1 MASVVKIKRTS
12 ISGRYPNTSILDTGE
27 LALNLADGKLFSSNG
42 SVVFEIGANT
52 STLTVNNYSFPT
64 TDGTSGQLLRTNGAG
79 QLEFVTVAGAST
91 PTLEEVIA
99 SGNTTT
105 LSVTVGGLTVNGY
118 SFPSGDGTAG
128 QVLQTDGNG
137 QLVFG
142 TVSAGGGVGGA
153 TPFSM
158 YYYTSTTDQ
167 TTFSG
172 VDDEGNTLEYDEGQ
186 VKVFYN
192 GVLMRDGV
200 DYVAN
205 TGSSV
210 VFTEPTVADKD
221 IIIESYGY
229 VESIQVGSNYV
240 LAATEALTSGTSQIV
255 LDSFD
260 ENTHKSAQYL
270 VEASD
275 TTGVHMTTVNLIH
288 HANTV
293 YLTEYGTVQSG
304 NSMISLDADIASGN
318 IRLLCTPSASG
329 ITINVKRSSFR

>member
-1 MASVVKIKRTS
+1 MASVVKLKRTS
-12 ISGRYPNTSILDTGE
+12 VPGRYPNTAILDTGE

-42 SVVFEIGANT
+42 SVVFEIGANL

-64 TDGTSGQLLRTNGAG
+64 EDGTSGQLLRTNGSG

-91 PTLEEVIA
+91 PTLDEVIA
-99 SGNTTT
+99 SGNNTS
-105 LSVTVGGLTVNGY
+105 LGVTVGELTVNNY
-118 SFPSGDGTAG
+118 TLPLADGSAG

-142 TVSAGGGVGGA
+142 TVSSGGGIGGA
-153 TPFSM
+153 TPFTM
-158 YYYTSTTDQ
+158 YYYTTSLNQ

-172 VDDEGNTLEYDEGQ
+172 VDDEGNTLEYDEGL

-192 GVLMRDGV
+192 GILMREGI

-210 VFTEPTVADKD
+210 IFSEPTVSGKD
-221 IIIESYGY
+221 VVIESYGY
-229 VESIQVGSNYV
+229 VDSISVSSNYV
-240 LAATEALTSGTSQIV
+240 LSATGALTSGTTQIV
-255 LDSFD
+255 LDSFSQS
-260 ENTHKSAQYL
+260 THKSAEYL

-275 TTGVHMTTVNLIH
+275 TNGVHITTVNLVH

-293 YLTEYGTVQSG
+293 YMTEYGTVYSG
-304 NSMISLDADIASGN
+304 NSMFTLDSNIASN
-318 IRLLCTPSASG
+318 NVRLLCTPVASG

>member
-12 ISGRYPNTSILDTGE
+12 VSGRYPNTSILNTGE

-42 SVVFEIGANT
+42 FSVFEIGANL

-64 TDGTSGQLLRTNGAG
+64 TDGTSGQLLRTNGEG
-79 QLEFVTVAGAST
+79 QLEFVSIAGATT
-91 PTLEEVIA
+91 PTLEEVVS
-99 SGNTTT
+99 SGNTTS

-158 YYYTSTTDQ
+158 YYYTSTTNQ

-192 GVLMRDGV
+192 GILMREGV

-210 VFTEPTVADKD
+210 VFSEPTVAGKD
-221 IIIESYGY
+221 IVIESYGY
-229 VESIQVGSNYV
+229 VDSIQVSSNYV

-255 LDSFD
+255 LDSFA
-260 ENTHKSAQYL
+260 EETHKSAQYL
-270 VEASD
+270 VEAYN
-275 TTGVHMTTVNLIH
+275 TNGVHLTTVNLIH

-293 YLTEYGTVQSG
+293 YLTEYGTLQSG
-304 NSMISLDADIASGN
+304 SSLISLDADISSGN
-318 IRLLCTPSASG
+318 VRFLCTPSSSG